1 MGRSGIGVALSRG
14 AAPAVAHVL
23 PLNGSGS
30 RQGLLPRAAAA
41 VFVSAPA
48 KMDPAGELPIG
59 VARSLELTAA
69 EARLV
74 GQLMAGATLAQ
85 AAAALGIA
93 ATTAKSQLHSAFR
106 KAGVSRQ
113 ADLLALLERLDPRVR
128 TPDGGAGP
136 PSS

>member
-1 MGRSGIGVALSRG
+1 
-14 AAPAVAHVL
+14 
-23 PLNGSGS
+23 
-30 RQGLLPRAAAA
+30 
-41 VFVSAPA
+41 
-48 KMDPAGELPIG
+48 
-59 VARSLELTAA
+59 
-69 EARLV
+69 
-74 GQLMAGATLAQ
+74 MAGATLAQ

-93 ATTAKSQLHSAFR
+93 PTTAKSQLHSAFR